1 MATEEGTKRVDEGV
15 KLAAQARQS
24 IDQLSS
30 VITESAQAAVQV
42 VAGGRQQVSGIEQIA
57 LAMQN
62 IDQATVQSLV
72 STRQMERAA
81 QNLSQLAHNLAELV
95 AQYEL

>member
-1 MATEEGTKRVDEGV
+1 
-15 KLAAQARQS
+15 
-24 IDQLSS
+24 
-30 VITESAQAAVQV
+30 
-42 VAGGRQQVSGIEQIA
+42 
-57 LAMQN
+57 MQN

-81 QNLSQLAHNLAELV
+81 QNLNQLARTLAGLV